1 MMREDNNL
9 KEREETRK
17 AKLASARYRQTAS
30 SNRQRMKENTKKQ
43 IKKKVKKKVKKAIAK
58 TIINVLI
65 STAPVWGIVLV
76 CLFAF
81 LMLTYYVCEGGG
93 FIAWVL
99 RRTPLGNLCSM

>member
-1 MMREDNNL
+1 MTEENNDS
-9 KEREETRK
+9 KEETRK
-17 AKLASARYRQTAS
+17 AKLAASRYRQTAS
-30 SNRQRMKENTKKQ
+30 SNRQRMKENAKKQ
-43 IKKKVKKKVKKAIAK
+43 IKKKVKKKAKKAVSK
-58 TIINVLI
+58 TIINVLAA
-65 STAPVWGIVLV
+65 TAPIWGIVLI